1 MLQIITMD
9 TEPHITYRENQWQKN
24 MCCLFFYKM
33 LSSLTSLIVV
43 DGYFNS
49 LVVIVDIAFLFMQS
63 KPKGLSKQ
71 FNITKEG
78 SMGL

>member
-1 MLQIITMD
+1 MTKRVLLI
-9 TEPHITYRENQWQKN
+9 
-24 MCCLFFYKM
+24 FYKM
-33 LSSLTSLIVV
+33 LSSLTSLIDVNS
-43 DGYFNS
+43 YFNS

-63 KPKGLSKQ
+63 KPKGRSKQ